1 MLKAGFAEADITPE
15 VPCAIGGYGDYFAEE
30 VLSPLFARALFVQ
43 GHGSSWAIASA
54 DLIGLDRHEICLPV
68 IEKLREKGFDGGV
81 LLTASHTHSGPHT
94 RFNAMYEVRR
104 RDDAYI
110 ERLKAVLVDIILQ
123 ARGSAAPA
131 EMAAGRTFTAENI
144 NRRVNLDD
152 GSHHYLPLEKHLYQY
167 ATGPRDEELGVVAFR
182 DADSGVPIATLLNYT
197 AHALV
202 IGDYKWVVTADYPGV
217 FVDEFKS
224 LSGTPA
230 VFTQGACGD
239 IHPYGFETGPRRMRQ
254 MGRRL
259 AEKAFEVWKTLSYR
273 ADAPVGWARRDVSL
287 PVQKRMYEGDSDYSP
302 RWRDLD
308 KIDTDVTVANVGE
321 AAFIGVPGELFAE
334 TGMTIK
340 RGSPF
345 PFTYILYNTNSYAS
359 YIPTTEAYKEGGY
372 EPNSTLVGPGGA
384 LIIEQTGTQM
394 ALELANPNEKEQ

>member
-1 MLKAGFAEADITPE
+1 MFKAGFAEADITPE
-15 VPCAIGGYGDYFAEE
+15 VPCAIGGYGDYIAEE
-30 VLSPLFARALFVQ
+30 VLSSLFARALFVE
-43 GHGSSWAIASA
+43 GHGSSWAIASS
-54 DLIGLDRHEICLPV
+54 DLIGLDRWEICLPV

-123 ARGSAAPA
+123 ARDSAVPA
-131 EMAAGRTFTAENI
+131 EMAAGRTFTGENI
-144 NRRVNLDD
+144 NRRVNLED
-152 GSHHYLPLEKHLYQY
+152 GTHHYLPLEKHLYQY
-167 ATGPRDEELGVVAFR
+167 ATGARDEELGVVAFR
-182 DADSGVPIATLLNYT
+182 DADSGAPVATLLNYT

-217 FVDEFKS
+217 FVDEFRA
-224 LSGTPA
+224 LSGCRA
-230 VFTQGACGD
+230 VFTQGACGN
-239 IHPYGFETGPRRMRQ
+239 IHPYGFETGPGRMQQ

-273 ADAPVGWARRDVSL
+273 ADAPVGWVRRDVSL
-287 PVQKRMYEGDSDYSP
+287 PVQRRMYEGDKDYPP
-302 RWRDLD
+302 RWRDLETIEVD
-308 KIDTDVTVANVGE
+308 MTAATLGE
-321 AAFIGVPGELFAE
+321 AAFIGVPGEAFAQ
-334 TGMTIK
+334 TGMAIK

-359 YIPTTEAYKEGGY
+359 YIPTREAYDQGGY
-372 EPNSTLVGPGGA
+372 EPNATLVGPGGA
-384 LIIEQTGTQM
+384 EIVEHTGTRM
-394 ALELANPNEKEQ
+394 ALDLADSNERSK